1 MRIKL
6 LHDRRDAFGAD
17 PDAAFGQSDANFFG
31 AESLGAVIKNL
42 LYQPHKPRLLLIV
55 LAAVGSAED
64 VVVEGSAGNIQRFAE
79 LLDTIRIA
87 RLLVEAFQEDQL
99 FL

>member
-1 MRIKL
+1 MQIKL

-42 LYQPHKPRLLLIV
+42 L
-55 LAAVGSAED
+55 
-64 VVVEGSAGNIQRFAE
+64 
-79 LLDTIRIA
+79 
-87 RLLVEAFQEDQL
+87 
-99 FL
+99 

>member
-1 MRIKL
+1 MQIKL

-42 LYQPHKPRLLLIV
+42 LYQPHKPRLLLIA

-64 VVVEGSAGNIQRFAE
+64 VVVEGAVIMFPEKPG
-79 LLDTIRIA
+79 T
-87 RLLVEAFQEDQL
+87 V
-99 FL
+99 